1 LWLVY
6 SFFLTMQA
14 SPSAMSE
21 SSTLLRRS
29 TSSKEFPKRSVMGP
43 SSPFKASSNEILPE
57 GNALH
62 RLYKAPLALV
72 RRSSI
77 HEAPA
82 ERKPKPKTGSTR
94 RRRRPSITQTNEGTG
109 FVRQGSS
116 SSLIE
121 GMARTPSTPPVWPA
135 DNELGSSVPDYAQRI
150 HPRFRHRPSQHLQVS
165 HGFDDSEYLD
175 DESHS
180 HSHYESQYGV
190 EEGPFF
196 RMYKYK
202 GPHFSNIL
210 QLMIILVLGVIV
222 YDSNHKNSMHK
233 AQLQQYDE
241 ERSHIL
247 EQMMWID
254 KAAKKVHKKY
264 TNESLLKDI
273 ESADSEVDLRQDVEG
288 LRDEMQQ
295 LQRRIQLNARGR
307 INERFGDKPMQVS
320 LSLGAEGSKHVTV
333 ALSDDTP
340 HAAGTWLQQIDKKMW
355 DDVIFETTADS
366 VQISTRM
373 PDTSPL
379 LEFVEKSRRCREI
392 GSVAVRQLE
401 NMELHV
407 LVLRIALKEDT
418 PMDESDVCIGRVV
431 GGLDELRL
439 LPQTVQHEGSSIPL

>member
-1 LWLVY
+1 
-6 SFFLTMQA
+6 M
-14 SPSAMSE
+14 
-21 SSTLLRRS
+21 
-29 TSSKEFPKRSVMGP
+29 MGP
-43 SSPFKASSNEILPE
+43 SSPFKASSKDTVPE

-77 HEAPA
+77 HEVIEVPG
-82 ERKPKPKTGSTR
+82 ERKTKSKTGNTR
-94 RRRRPSITQTNEGTG
+94 RRRRNSITKRNEGTG
-109 FVRQGSS
+109 FVRQVSS
-116 SSLIE
+116 SSLIDT
-121 GMARTPSTPPVWPA
+121 MAGPPAAPPVWQA
-135 DNELGSSVPDYAQRI
+135 ENEMGATEYGLRTP
-150 HPRFRHRPSQHLQVS
+150 PRFRRPSAHLQMS
-165 HGFDDSEYLD
+165 NGYDDSENLD
-175 DESHS
+175 DDLSHS
-180 HSHYESQYGV
+180 HTQESHTGYHSHYGV
-190 EEGPFF
+190 EERSSL
-196 RMYKYK
+196 RMHK

-222 YDSNHKNSMHK
+222 YDSNHKNTMHK

-264 TNESLLKDI
+264 TTASLLRDI
-273 ESADSEVDLRQDVEG
+273 EAEPEGDLRKDVEG

-295 LQRRIQLNARGR
+295 LQRRIQLNARER

-320 LSLGAEGSKHVTV
+320 LSLDAEGSRHVAV

-373 PDTSPL
+373 PNTSPL

-407 LVLRIALKEDT
+407 LVLRINLKEDT
-418 PMDESDVCIGRVV
+418 PMDESDVCIGKVV

-439 LPQTVQHEGSSIPL
+439 LPITVQQEDPSVPL

>member
-1 LWLVY
+1 LRLKN
-6 SFFLTMQA
+6 SLFLSMQA

-21 SSTLLRRS
+21 SSTFRRT
-29 TSSKEFPKRSVMGP
+29 TSSKDFPKRSVMGP
-43 SSPFKASSNEILPE
+43 SSPFKASSKVIVPE

-82 ERKPKPKTGSTR
+82 ERKPKSKTGSTR
-94 RRRRPSITQTNEGTG
+94 RRRRPSITQRNEGTG
-109 FVRQGSS
+109 FVQQASS
-116 SSLIE
+116 SSLVDA
-121 GMARTPSTPPVWPA
+121 MTRPPPAPPVWQS
-135 DNELGSSVPDYAQRI
+135 DSELGPSVPDYGQRTP
-150 HPRFRHRPSQHLQVS
+150 PRFRRPSHLQVS
-165 HGFDDSEYLD
+165 NGFDDSEYLD
-175 DESHS
+175 EESHS
-180 HSHYESQYGV
+180 HSHFESQFGI
-190 EEGPFF
+190 EEGSSFQ
-196 RMYKYK
+196 MHKYK

-222 YDSNHKNSMHK
+222 YDTNHKNTMHK

-273 ESADSEVDLRQDVEG
+273 EAADSEGDLRQDVEG

-295 LQRRIQLNARGR
+295 LQRRIQVNARDS

-320 LSLGAEGSKHVTV
+320 LSLDTEGSRHLTV

-366 VQISTRM
+366 VQISTRI

-439 LPQTVQHEGSSIPL
+439 LPQTDEHEAFSIPL